1 MLFTETKI
9 SNEELESITNFF
21 ESFETEVTTVS
32 PEEALQETSVSK
44 YITSLTTGI
53 YAKSVEDIANTN
65 VGNRIVRKRNL
76 QQIMRESFFY
86 GANRFGNNFI
96 AQRERAEGEGIAVW
110 LVQARQKG
118 NTEDPFNASG
128 QDKNP

>member
-1 MLFTETKI
+1 MLFTENKI

-21 ESFETEVTTVS
+21 EAFEKEVTTVS
-32 PEEALQETSVSK
+32 PEEALQETPVSK

-53 YAKSVEDIANTN
+53 YAKSVENIANTN

-76 QQIMRESFFY
+76 QQVMRESFFY

-96 AQRERAEGEGIAVW
+96 A
-110 LVQARQKG
+110 
-118 NTEDPFNASG
+118 
-128 QDKNP
+128 